1 MDVAAL
7 PFNRWLGLRTEGD
20 TVRLTPTADH
30 TNHLNTVHAAV
41 VFSIA
46 ESAAGHWLATQ
57 YPELEQD
64 YIAVLRNSS
73 TKYRRPATRDAELVG
88 TAEVAAGGDDFLNRL
103 QQRNRVLLDIEVDV
117 RQNEQQVF
125 RGTFGWF
132 VTSR

>member
-46 ESAAGHWLATQ
+46 EAAAGHWLATQ

-73 TKYRRPATRDAELVG
+73 TKYRSPPPVMQNLWERLRLPRAATI
-88 TAEVAAGGDDFLNRL
+88 F
-103 QQRNRVLLDIEVDV
+103 
-117 RQNEQQVF
+117 
-125 RGTFGWF
+125 
-132 VTSR
+132 